1 MHWGDRF
8 LKGLGCNVL
17 TQPAFDPLSKQP
29 ELKQSCIN
37 IRPAELQ
44 WELFLLVEGKVQER
58 FEAIRPLC
66 EGFDYLGMGLIGRD
80 RPALLLRAASIQAPD
95 AELLAQIDALAGLD
109 SGPVLSYEDPAMAV
123 SKRVRLDQQR
133 ITAVRLSGETAA
145 RNWLRSLWLSGEPAS
160 ELSRWLL
167 APISTPPGAASAC
180 ADKTL
185 CNCIDVSQ
193 SRICA
198 GIERGLNLD
207 DLKQELGC
215 GTQCGSCVPEI
226 KRLIASLAVPA

>member
-1 MHWGDRF
+1 
-8 LKGLGCNVL
+8 
-17 TQPAFDPLSKQP
+17 
-29 ELKQSCIN
+29 
-37 IRPAELQ
+37 
-44 WELFLLVEGKVQER
+44 
-58 FEAIRPLC
+58 
-66 EGFDYLGMGLIGRD
+66 
-80 RPALLLRAASIQAPD
+80 
-95 AELLAQIDALAGLD
+95 
-109 SGPVLSYEDPAMAV
+109 MAV

-185 CNCIDVSQ
+185 CNCMDVSQ

-226 KRLIASLAVPA
+226 KRLITSLAVPA